1 MEMHQLRYFLAV
13 VEEKNFTRAAE
24 HCHVSQPSLSAQII
38 KLEDEL
44 GDRLFNRLGRRI
56 ELTVAGSYFEKR
68 ARNILMEAD
77 NALREIQEGAGEP
90 KGTLQIGVTPSVS
103 PKLLSPV
110 LRTCKDRYPKLKIQV
125 NENLRRS
132 LVENLING
140 DLEVVISSYSGKA
153 ANVFAE
159 PILRESLNL
168 VVPLGHSLISKKAI
182 SLEELKHER
191 LILIGESPT
200 LGEKV
205 IEFFELND
213 FEPDIAGLCSQVN
226 TAKALV
232 HCGLGLAILPETA
245 REDVSPHDVVF
256 KPLESAKMSRLLFAL
271 THERR
276 YLSSGASAFLETIRE
291 YVDIGK
297 SPTREQGGFA
307 AEISS

>member
-13 VEEKNFTRAAE
+13 VDEKNFTRAAE
-24 HCHVSQPSLSAQII
+24 RCHVSQPSLSAQII

-56 ELTVAGSYFEKR
+56 ELTMAGSYFEKR

-77 NALREIQEGAGEP
+77 NALREIQEGTGDP

-110 LRTCKDRYPKLKIQV
+110 LRACRDRYPNLKIQV

-132 LVENLING
+132 LLENLIDG
-140 DLEVVISSYSGKA
+140 DLEVVISSYSGKS

-159 PILRESLNL
+159 PILQESLNL
-168 VVPLGHSLISKKAI
+168 VVPSGHPLAMEEVIDLK
-182 SLEELKHER
+182 ELKNER
-191 LILIGESPT
+191 LILIGESST

-213 FEPDIAGLCSQVN
+213 FEPDIAGFCSQVH
-226 TAKALV
+226 TAKSLV
-232 HCGLGLAILPETA
+232 NCGLGLAILPETA
-245 REDVSPHDVVF
+245 REDVSPYDVVF
-256 KPLESAKMSRLLFAL
+256 KPLASAKMSRLLFAL

-276 YLSSGASAFLETIRE
+276 YLSSGANLFLETVRE
-291 YVDIGK
+291 FVDTRK
-297 SPTREQGGFA
+297 SPNRE
-307 AEISS
+307 

>member
-24 HCHVSQPSLSAQII
+24 RCHVSQPSLSAQII

-56 ELTVAGSYFEKR
+56 ELTMAGSYFEKR

-77 NALREIQEGAGEP
+77 NALREIQEGAGDP

-110 LRTCKDRYPKLKIQV
+110 LRACQDRYPNLKIQV

-132 LVENLING
+132 LLENLIDG

-159 PILRESLNL
+159 PILQESLNL
-168 VVPLGHSLISKKAI
+168 VVPSGHTLAMEEVIDLK
-182 SLEELKHER
+182 ELKNER
-191 LILIGESPT
+191 LILIGESST
-200 LGEKV
+200 LGDKV

-213 FEPDIAGLCSQVN
+213 FEPDIAGLCSQVH
-226 TAKALV
+226 TAKSLV

-245 REDVSPHDVVF
+245 REDVSPYDVVF
-256 KPLESAKMSRLLFAL
+256 KPLASAKMSRLLFAL

-276 YLSSGASAFLETIRE
+276 YLSSGANLFLETVRE
-291 YVDIGK
+291 FVDMRK
-297 SPTREQGGFA
+297 SPTRE
-307 AEISS
+307 

>member
-24 HCHVSQPSLSAQII
+24 RCHVSQPSLSAQII

-56 ELTVAGSYFEKR
+56 ELTMAGSFFEKR

-77 NALREIQEGAGEP
+77 NALKEIQEGARDP
-90 KGTLQIGVTPSVS
+90 RGTLPIGVTPSVS

-110 LRTCKDRYPKLKIQV
+110 LRACQDRYPNLKIQV
-125 NENLRRS
+125 NENLRRA
-132 LVENLING
+132 LIENLVNG

-153 ANVFAE
+153 ANVIAE
-159 PILRESLNL
+159 PILQESLNL
-168 VVPLGHSLISKKAI
+168 VVPSKHPLAAKESI
-182 SLEELKHER
+182 SLRELKNER
-191 LILIGESPT
+191 LILIGESAT

-213 FEPDIAGLCSQVN
+213 FVPDIAGLCSQVN

-245 REDVSPHDVVF
+245 WEDVSPFDVVF

-276 YLSSGASAFLETIRE
+276 YLSSGASLFLETVRE
-291 YVDIGK
+291 FVDNRN
-297 SPTREQGGFA
+297 SPTREQRGLA
-307 AEISS
+307 IEN